1 MSPIKFRQF
10 LKRLRRDDQG
20 SVLTEIALSI
30 PLYITLFI
38 GIVEVGHF
46 LLLHLKAQHTVVAVA
61 DLVTR
66 DEEISDDVMQDIF
79 SAVPQI
85 IAPYND
91 AEDVVA
97 IVSSV
102 SQTADVPA
110 SIFWQRIGGGGL
122 SKESAF
128 GAEGDP
134 ASLPDNF
141 TMRDNE
147 TIIATEIF
155 YNYEPILFD
164 FLPTKT
170 IRKVAYF
177 RPRLGALQEIAS

>member
-1 MSPIKFRQF
+1 MSHIRKF
-10 LKRLRRDDQG
+10 LKRLKSNEEG

-30 PLYITLFI
+30 PLYLTLFI
-38 GIVEVGHF
+38 GIVEAGHY
-46 LLLHLKAQHTVVAVA
+46 LLLNLKAQHTVVAIA

-66 DEEISDDVMQDIF
+66 DEEISEATMQDIF

-91 AEDVVA
+91 PADVVA

-102 SQTADVPA
+102 SQTSAIPA
-110 SIFWQRIGGGGL
+110 SVFWQRIGGGRL
-122 SKESAF
+122 VKTSRF
-128 GAEGDP
+128 GEEGDP
-134 ASLPDNF
+134 ASLPSEF

-155 YNYEPILFD
+155 YSYEPIMFN
-164 FLPTKT
+164 FLPSRT
-170 IRKVAYF
+170 IRKVSYF
-177 RPRLGALQEIAS
+177 RPRLGALQEITS